1 MTTRNRDNLPHF
13 QVKLYVEDARLIYNA
28 IDFYEKNRP
37 EGSERPEHMQEPL
50 EHIEW
55 MKRSMKTL
63 MMEASYQA
71 NK

>member
-13 QVKLYVEDARLIYNA
+13 QVKLYVDDARLIYNA
-28 IDFYEKNRP
+28 VDFYQKNRP
-37 EGSERPEHMQEPL
+37 RSTERPDYMQEPS

>member
-1 MTTRNRDNLPHF
+1 MTTRNRDNQPHF
-13 QVKLYVEDARLIYNA
+13 QVKLYVDDARLIYNA
-28 IDFYEKNRP
+28 VDFYQKNRP
-37 EGSERPEHMQEPL
+37 RSSERPDYMQEPS

>member
-1 MTTRNRDNLPHF
+1 MTTRNRDNQPHF
-13 QVKLYVEDARLIYNA
+13 QVKLYVDDARLIYNA
-28 IDFYEKNRP
+28 VDFYEKNRP
-37 EGSERPEHMQEPL
+37 EASERPEHMQEPL

>member
-1 MTTRNRDNLPHF
+1 MTTRNRDNLPYF

>member
-1 MTTRNRDNLPHF
+1 MTTRNRDDQPHF
-13 QVKLYVEDARLIYNA
+13 QVKLYVDDARLIYNA
-28 IDFYEKNRP
+28 VDFYQKNRP
-37 EGSERPEHMQEPL
+37 RSSERPDYMQEPS